1 MFLGAIKQEKYL
13 ISKVDKS
20 TNVEELQSRSRKL
33 QDSLHFEQAR
43 CCSWH
48 IARNQNCTQEY

>member
-20 TNVEELQSRSRKL
+20 TSIEELQSRSRKL
-33 QDSLHFEQAR
+33 QESLHFEHKLGAAHGTLR
-43 CCSWH
+43 
-48 IARNQNCTQEY
+48 